1 MAHLQGMVGK
11 EGGVWRPKTD
21 ASVAASP
28 CRVHAVGRVSWWP
41 VGCWWPSWSR
51 WRGKVLL
58 RWKVATH
65 RSKMGKMLW
74 SIVDRWREVVGW
86 MVEGRR
92 SPMWCCMVTMGCTS
106 VGWDWVIDRW
116 GLMVNSQGRMAWSWM

>member
-1 MAHLQGMVGK
+1 M
-11 EGGVWRPKTD
+11 W
-21 ASVAASP
+21 
-28 CRVHAVGRVSWWP
+28 
-41 VGCWWPSWSR
+41 
-51 WRGKVLL
+51 

-65 RSKMGKMLW
+65 RSKMGRMLW

-92 SPMWCCMVTMGCTS
+92 SPMWCCMVTMGCTR